1 MLTYVEFRSAEFP
14 AYDGKEEEINPG
26 RFGKQLAE
34 FIALG
39 LKAEG
44 ETINELISEDW
55 GWLIPIDNLTFTLWA
70 LETMKNMRMVF
81 SAL

>member
-1 MLTYVEFRSAEFP
+1 MSNSVQLNFQP
-14 AYDGKEEEINPG
+14 MMEEEINPG
-26 RFGKQLAE
+26 RFGKRLAE

-39 LKAEG
+39 LKVEG
-44 ETINELISEDW
+44 ETINELIPEDW
-55 GWLIPIDNLTFTLWA
+55 RWLIPIDNPTLHYGWA